1 MQKLQGIIV
10 SLILISGV
18 FASSYAF
25 AQAELSAEDD
35 FYSIDE
41 DTILT
46 IDPIGTLLN
55 DTNTDSETFLAVLI
69 TDVGFGNLTLG
80 SDGGFTYEPSQNFT
94 GNDSFIY
101 VANNGTANSTEAS
114 VTITVNPVNDPPVA
128 QDDSI
133 ETLKNTPII
142 IDVLANDSDVEN
154 DPLSIVLEVNSN
166 VTRGLVEIQDSE
178 ILYTPPTD
186 FVGTDVFSYMATD
199 GQDTSNS
206 ANVTVTVNPV
216 NDPPVAQDDSI
227 ETLQNT
233 PVIVDVL
240 ANDSDGED
248 DPLSI
253 VLEVDSN
260 VTKGLVEIQD
270 SKVLYTPPTDFVG
283 TDIFSYMATDGQ
295 DTSNSANVTI
305 TINPIE
311 DENSDNS
318 EDTILDEIV
327 TLIQELIDQ
336 ILALEETV
344 MEILERTTNLE
355 DEVSQ
360 LREENSALALRISEL
375 EEISNNNVLNVA
387 HDHYDEGD
395 TKILKS
401 EIKALKKEFKE
412 EQKQLKKDFKEEQ
425 KQLKKEF
432 KEFLK
437 TLK

>member
-69 TDVGFGNLTLG
+69 NDVGFGNLTLG

-133 ETLKNTPII
+133 ETLENTPI
-142 IDVLANDSDVEN
+142 L
-154 DPLSIVLEVNSN
+154 
-166 VTRGLVEIQDSE
+166 
-178 ILYTPPTD
+178 
-186 FVGTDVFSYMATD
+186 
-199 GQDTSNS
+199 
-206 ANVTVTVNPV
+206 
-216 NDPPVAQDDSI
+216 
-227 ETLQNT
+227 
-233 PVIVDVL
+233 VDVL
-240 ANDSDGED
+240 ANDSDIED

-253 VLEVDSN
+253 VLEVGSN

-305 TINPIE
+305 TINPNM

-344 MEILERTTNLE
+344 MAILERTTNLE

-387 HDHYDEGD
+387 HDHDDEGD
-395 TKILKS
+395 KKILKS

-412 EQKQLKKDFKEEQ
+412 EQKQLKKAFNEEQ